1 MNFKLNDCHRDISN
15 EELLADVKRVT
26 QKLSKNTPIQK
37 EYKAAGE
44 KYGTNTFQR
53 HFAVGILY

>member
-15 EELLADVKRVT
+15 EELLADVKRVL

-37 EYKAAGE
+37 DYKAAGE
-44 KYGTNTFQR
+44 KYGTNTF
-53 HFAVGILY
+53 HTNPF